1 MLNNDTNGLNGLKK
15 TAKVKLIEKKW
26 HSEVTHITPV
36 VDQLHAGVSLELVL
50 YFVRNKRERVQC
62 KVWSHYC
69 VEALQVF
76 PSLKS
81 TLSAAATVKRQS
93 LFYNFILQ
101 NIVSSV
107 NLIKMLRE
115 FSSIFLPPEHWPWL
129 CHHCLC
135 QESWRHL
142 VTTYD
147 MSQWFNTSLIKK
159 IFHLF
164 WIHLLTRN

>member
-1 MLNNDTNGLNGLKK
+1 MTN
-15 TAKVKLIEKKW
+15 
-26 HSEVTHITPV
+26 ITPV

-50 YFVRNKRERVQC
+50 YFVRNEREREREREQC

-76 PSLKS
+76 ASLKS

-101 NIVSSV
+101 KIVSSV
-107 NLIKMLRE
+107 NLIQILRE

-147 MSQWFNTSLIKK
+147 MNQWFNTSLIKK
-159 IFHLF
+159 YFIYSEYIYWHATKRLKITIIQNF
-164 WIHLLTRN
+164 